1 MRRIAE
7 KLRTM
12 IDLQSCSEMNENQT
26 YYVAGLADALQVVE
40 DFMDKELVLNR
51 VYFVI
56 MFKED
61 NKNSPY
67 ITKMRLY
74 KISRKSKLCYCFT
87 EYLSGRNTSP
97 DLILYSIGG
106 LSTRVFSTQEAAE
119 QALKSYVRQ

>member
-1 MRRIAE
+1 MRRIVE
-7 KLRTM
+7 KLQTM
-12 IDLQSCSEMNENQT
+12 IDIQSCSEMNENQI
-26 YYVAGLADALQVVE
+26 YYVSGLADALQVVKE
-40 DFMDKELVLNR
+40 FMDKELALNH

-56 MFKED
+56 MFKDD

-67 ITKMRLY
+67 VTKMRLY

-87 EYLSGRNTSP
+87 QYLSGKTTSP

-119 QALKSYVRQ
+119 QALKSYVKQ

>member
-7 KLRTM
+7 KLQTM
-12 IDLQSCSEMNENQT
+12 IDIQSCSEMNENQI
-26 YYVAGLADALQVVE
+26 YYVSGLADALQVVKE
-40 DFMDKELVLNR
+40 FMDKELVLNH

-56 MFKED
+56 MFKD
-61 NKNSPY
+61 DDKNSPY
-67 ITKMRLY
+67 VTKMRLY

-87 EYLSGRNTSP
+87 QYLSGKTTSP

-119 QALKSYVRQ
+119 QALKSYVKQ